1 VPDRI
6 VRSRDQILGNLEALY
21 RGAFERTQSR
31 LNGTAEERPALEALD
46 FAFQQEQLRLEVL
59 LDVRDLLARLD
70 RPATPSPAPS
80 EPPAPSS
87 AASLLEKAEVIR
99 RLTRLR

>member
-1 VPDRI
+1 M
-6 VRSRDQILGNLEALY
+6 RSRDQILGNLEALY

-70 RPATPSPAPS
+70 RPAPSPSPS